1 MLWDVR
7 THMKPALQVID
18 LIPSGYRMPALATLH
33 PAVPEGRSAPL
44 RLSDEDR
51 DPAFHEAHLQLAS
64 PIRALIL
71 NGRSWFC
78 GCAPFVPLEAAEEVP
93 LRPPG

>member
-33 PAVPEGRSAPL
+33 PAVPDGRVRPAAPVRRGSRPGLSRGAFATDLTHQGAYPEREKLAL
-44 RLSDEDR
+44 RV
-51 DPAFHEAHLQLAS
+51 
-64 PIRALIL
+64 RAL
-71 NGRSWFC
+71 RSS
-78 GCAPFVPLEAAEEVP
+78 
-93 LRPPG
+93 

>member
-1 MLWDVR
+1 
-7 THMKPALQVID
+7 MKPALQVID

-33 PAVPEGRSAPL
+33 PAVPDGRSAPL

-51 DPAFHEAHLQLAS
+51 DPAFHEAHLQLTS

-78 GCAPFVPLEAAEEVP
+78 GCAPFVPLEAADHVP